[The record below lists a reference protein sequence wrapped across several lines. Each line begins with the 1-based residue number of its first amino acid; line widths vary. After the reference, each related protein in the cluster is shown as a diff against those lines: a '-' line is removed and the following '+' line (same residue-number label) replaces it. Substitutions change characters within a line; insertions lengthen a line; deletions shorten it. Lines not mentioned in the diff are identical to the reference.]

1 MGRIFSLGQIRVI
14 APVSPLFVYLIFAI
28 NDTCESTMT
37 TEFSKTE

>member
-28 NDTCESTMT
+28 LA
-37 TEFSKTE
+37 KVQ